1 MSHQPQLT
9 PASQPDTADDPYSRH
24 RHFSFDMGRAR
35 PPPCPPAA
43 SDDKRRLAAA
53 SRRRRPSRRR
63 WLLPLKL
70 NPDVPKL
77 FDPPVGSNYE
87 KIIRH
92 RDRAEAKILVSAC
105 TYLESELDRF
115 ASHLKSTHD
124 QPCCSCKPPVS
135 ENVDAN
141 KPCQCAS
148 RLLVAAASDRI
159 RAVLTMLEDR
169 YDSIEQV
176 YVKSEEYT
184 RAMGKFFQVSPD
196 EFHRILNEKDMVKR
210 VNSRKSVR

>member
-1 MSHQPQLT
+1 
-9 PASQPDTADDPYSRH
+9 
-24 RHFSFDMGRAR
+24 MGRAR

-43 SDDKRRLAAA
+43 SNEKRKLAAG
-53 SRRRRPSRRR
+53 RRRRPSRRR
-63 WLLPLKL
+63 WLLPLKQ
-70 NPDVPKL
+70 NPDLPKL
-77 FDPPVGSNYE
+77 FDPPAGSNYE

-105 TYLESELDRF
+105 TYLESELDRIG
-115 ASHLKSTHD
+115 SHLKCT
-124 QPCCSCKPPVS
+124 QEQACCSGKGAAS

-148 RLLVAAASDRI
+148 RALLAASSERL

-196 EFHRILNEKDMVKR
+196 EFHRILNERDMAKR
-210 VNSRKSVR
+210 VDSRKSVR